1 MLEKFSIEGP
11 GFNLSRL
18 LSLGY
23 GLIGGVTFRKTG
35 LGDEL
40 RSLNSL
46 ICFRISWLADF
57 KGNGVEVRKTGEDD
71 IFGKGFSLQQTL
83 FMFTLVCCKCKL
95 IPRQTKRKTN
105 NKYNSHT

>member
-23 GLIGGVTFRKTG
+23 GLIGGVTFRITG
-35 LGDEL
+35 LGDEF

>member
-11 GFNLSRL
+11 GFSLSRL

-46 ICFRISWLADF
+46 ICFRISWLVDF
-57 KGNGVEVRKTGEDD
+57 KGNGVDARKIGEDD
-71 IFGKGFSLQQTL
+71 ITGKGFSLQQTL
-83 FMFTLVCCKCKL
+83 FVFKLVCCKFKL
-95 IPRQTKRKTN
+95 IPRQTKKQTN
-105 NKYNSHT
+105 YKHIS